1 MTPQDVL
8 TFWFVETSEEQ
19 WFTKDDAFDETLR
32 RRFLAV
38 YEEALEGR
46 TASWRST
53 PEGRLAEILVL
64 DQFTRNMFRGSPR
77 AFAADEVALSLAHEA
92 VANGDDLKLEPKRR
106 RFVYMPY
113 MHSESIEAHD
123 EATKLFEN
131 LGDESTIRYERLHRE
146 IIERFGRYP
155 HRNKALGRTSTPEE
169 LEFLKTNPG
178 F

>member
-19 WFTKDDAFDETLR
+19 WFTKNDAFDETLR
-32 RRFLAV
+32 ERFLAV
-38 YEEALEGR
+38 YEDASAGR
-46 TASWRST
+46 TAEWRST

-64 DQFTRNMFRGSPR
+64 DQFARNMFRDTPR
-77 AFAADEVALSLAHEA
+77 AFAADEMALSLARGA
-92 VANGDDLKLEPKRR
+92 VANGDDLTLEPHLRK
-106 RFVYMPY
+106 FVYMPY

-123 EATKLFEN
+123 EAAKLFED
-131 LGDESTIRYERLHRE
+131 LGDESSIRYERLHRE

-155 HRNKALGRTSTPEE
+155 HRNELLGRPSTPEE